1 MSTQI
6 TDGTLELVQRVIE
19 LNCDGELIVA
29 MSATDVARTLEGSGL
44 SESDVE
50 QALTELVRQ
59 GELETVEGGY
69 CLTET

>member
-1 MSTQI
+1 VSSQI

-44 SESDVE
+44 SEVDVE
-50 QALTELVRQ
+50 RALTELVRRD
-59 GELETVEGGY
+59 ELETVEEGY
-69 CLTET
+69 CLTGT